1 MATDTLPSFGGGN
14 SSTFNNQM
22 NDSNLT
28 RPIIDNDDQME
39 NEESKEAAWFEK
51 AYPFKAD
58 DFGQLV
64 LPENVIKAKLVS
76 LNSYGAMLPVNLM
89 MSNRNRHQPTES
101 QTSGT
106 FFLFTID
113 DNDYLTLY
121 KIKSYLTSPLSNII
135 TNFKMAKKMDVLL
148 EYPVQ

>member
-1 MATDTLPSFGGGN
+1 
-14 SSTFNNQM
+14 M
-22 NDSNLT
+22 NESNLT

-39 NEESKEAAWFEK
+39 HEESKEAAWFEK

-106 FFLFTID
+106 FFLFTVD